1 MSGYYFLKGIGVGT
15 AIGVAVGAIISP
27 KHRKSSAKTV
37 VGKAVRSFGEI
48 VDSIASTVAS

>member
-1 MSGYYFLKGIGVGT
+1 MSGYYFLKGIGVGA

-27 KHRKSSAKTV
+27 KRRRNHAKTV

-48 VDSIASTVAS
+48 VDSIAGAVSD